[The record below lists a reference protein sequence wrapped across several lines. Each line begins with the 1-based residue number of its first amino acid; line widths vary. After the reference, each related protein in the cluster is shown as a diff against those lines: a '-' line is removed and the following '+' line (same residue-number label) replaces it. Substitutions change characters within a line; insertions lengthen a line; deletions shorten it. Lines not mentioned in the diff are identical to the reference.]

1 MDSVSHFEVVFDNK
15 ERAKKFYQTMFG
27 WQFQEMPGMDY
38 VMAMTAEGDQKGC
51 PKEPGKIN
59 GGLMA
64 RDTTAAYP
72 LVVIDVKSIDATLKK
87 VAKSGGKVVLPK
99 QNVGDFGYY
108 ARIKDTE
115 GNTIGLWEA
124 IKNNP

>member
-1 MDSVSHFEVVFDNK
+1 
-15 ERAKKFYQTMFG
+15 
-27 WQFQEMPGMDY
+27 
-38 VMAMTAEGDQKGC
+38 
-51 PKEPGKIN
+51 
-59 GGLMA
+59 MA

-115 GNTIGLWEA
+115 DNTIGLWE
-124 IKNNP
+124 K